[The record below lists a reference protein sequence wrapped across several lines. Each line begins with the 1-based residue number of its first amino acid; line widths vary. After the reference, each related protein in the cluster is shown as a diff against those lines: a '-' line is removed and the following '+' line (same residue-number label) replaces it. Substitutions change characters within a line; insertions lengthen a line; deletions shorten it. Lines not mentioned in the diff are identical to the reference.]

1 MKPLKA
7 NDLRDS
13 TVDELRAKER
23 ELADQLFNLRVQKA
37 IGQLE
42 RPSRLRELRR
52 DLARV
57 LTVLGEKTA

>member
-7 NDLRDS
+7 TDLRAAS
-13 TVDELRAKER
+13 VDELRAKER
-23 ELADQLFNLRVQKA
+23 ELAEQLFNLRIQKA

-42 RPSRLRELRR
+42 KPSRLREIRR

-57 LTVLGEKTA
+57 MTVLGEKSA